1 MAYKLAAD
9 EDIDTGL
16 RRIFLEE
23 ISKVRR
29 ALDDEVKTV
38 EQRVFKARKRLKRAR
53 SVVRLLKVPLGSKTQ
68 TRLADT
74 LRGVGKAL
82 SPARDADVLVASA
95 RTLATTAKPE
105 HADIFG
111 GLVTNLE
118 ARADIVRSRLHTD
131 MDQGRSA
138 MRAAEAD
145 AQRLPLK
152 FAAET
157 VLDTA
162 FERVYGRG
170 RAYRQIAI
178 QTGRAEAF
186 HDWRKFAKQRW
197 HLSLL
202 VRNLRH
208 PDFAEVI
215 AQLSQLGK
223 LLGTDHDY
231 AVLEEV
237 CQRRPALA
245 GPIKVRRLI
254 RTQIREQQNLCR
266 EQALELANGLYDASV
281 EDALTAFHT
290 AYASPLPIAPIS
302 LESSA
307 LDTPSGAAP
316 FVRQNVPEA
325 SEAE

>member
-1 MAYKLAAD
+1 MAYRLAAD

-38 EQRVFKARKRLKRAR
+38 EQRIFKARKRLKRAR
-53 SVVRLLKVPLGSKTQ
+53 SVVRLLKTPLGAKTQ
-68 TRLADT
+68 NRLADT

-95 RTLATTAKPE
+95 RMLATTANPN
-105 HADIFG
+105 HADVFT
-111 GLVTNLE
+111 GLVANMQ

-131 MDQGRSA
+131 MDRGRSA
-138 MRAAEAD
+138 MRTAEAD

-152 FAAET
+152 FSAES
-157 VLDTA
+157 VLDTT

-170 RAYRQIAI
+170 RAYRQIAV

-215 AQLSQLGK
+215 AHLSELGK

-231 AVLEEV
+231 AVLEDL

-245 GPIKVRRLI
+245 GPIKVRQLI
-254 RTQIREQQNLCR
+254 RTQIRDQQNLCR
-266 EQALELANGLYDASV
+266 EHALELATDLYDASV
-281 EDALTAFHT
+281 EDALKAFHT
-290 AYASPLPIAPIS
+290 AYAAPLPIAPAS
-302 LESSA
+302 LEIGAFDAS
-307 LDTPSGAAP
+307 SGAATA
-316 FVRQNVPEA
+316 VRQNVPEA
-325 SEAE
+325 NEAE

>member
-1 MAYKLAAD
+1 MPYRLAAD
-9 EDIDTGL
+9 EAIDKGL

-23 ISKVRR
+23 ITKVRR

-53 SVVRLLKVPLGSKTQ
+53 SVVRLLKLPLGPKTKD
-68 TRLADT
+68 RIADT

-95 RTLATTAKPE
+95 ITLAEAAGSDKAPVFE
-105 HADIFG
+105 VLIA
-111 GLVTNLE
+111 NLK
-118 ARADIVRSRLHTD
+118 ARADIIHSRLHAD
-131 MDQGRSA
+131 MDGSRAA

-152 FAAET
+152 FPAET

-170 RAYRQIAI
+170 RAYRQIAV

-202 VRNLRH
+202 VRELRG
-208 PDFAEVI
+208 PDFADTI
-215 AQLSQLGK
+215 ASLSALGK

-231 AVLEEV
+231 AVLEDI
-237 CQRRPALA
+237 CRRRPTLS
-245 GPIKVRRLI
+245 GPVKYRR
-254 RTQIREQQNLCR
+254 QIRNTIRAQQADIRKKALLLADTLYADDV
-266 EQALELANGLYDASV
+266 ETALEAFQSAYEPLHDVAGSPIQQPEIPV
-281 EDALTAFHT
+281 ESQLTLN
-290 AYASPLPIAPIS
+290 SP
-302 LESSA
+302 
-307 LDTPSGAAP
+307 AAP
-316 FVRQNVPEA
+316 R
-325 SEAE
+325 AE